1 MQELLK
7 RWIELLAISG
17 SNTKNKVREEMIELL
32 EVDYD
37 NNKDN

>member
-7 RWIELLAISG
+7 RWIELLGVSG
-17 SNTKNKVREEMIELL
+17 SNTKNKVREEMIECLKN
-32 EVDYD
+32 YD